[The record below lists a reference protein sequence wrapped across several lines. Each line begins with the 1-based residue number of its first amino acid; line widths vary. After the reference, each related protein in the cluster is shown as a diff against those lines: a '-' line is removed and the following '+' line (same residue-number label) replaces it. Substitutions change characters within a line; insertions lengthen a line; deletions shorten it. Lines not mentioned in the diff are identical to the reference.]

1 MQVKALNN
9 PKRLQLLSVVL
20 ATLVF
25 WVWTHLISRQHIPLL
40 LFFVSLVVFGLISF
54 GSWRRL
60 RNWTLMLRILCGAC
74 IGYFSSMVAAAVVT
88 FLLYG
93 AGQFFDRFFPS
104 SLYVY
109 PLLSLGWLYGM
120 TVFAIFGF
128 FDPDRCGRDGQT
140 RLG

>member
-1 MQVKALNN
+1 MRAMNIQRYK
-9 PKRLQLLSVVL
+9 LQLLLVVL

-25 WVWTHLISRQHIPLL
+25 WIWTHLISRQHIPLL
-40 LFFVSLVVFGLISF
+40 LFSVSLVVFGLISF
-54 GSWRRL
+54 GSWRRS
-60 RNWTLMLRILCGAC
+60 RNLALILRILSGAC
-74 IGYFSSMVAAAVVT
+74 IGYLASMVASAVVT

-93 AGQFFDRFFPS
+93 SGQFFDRFFPS

-128 FDPDRCGRDGQT
+128 FDPDRFGRGGQT